1 MKKKRIIILLALIVV
16 VFTGCTNSAD
26 PKEVTTA
33 FINNVIYG
41 KDKENGEKYFY
52 DLDVSNQ
59 KGLIDDFSE
68 LFGLTEKQAKELA
81 EIYQEKLDEETSFSV
96 KMKNDKTKKYEA
108 VITVTGLDQSKFD
121 QIVDKKTDEEL
132 VVWLQSKGY
141 DTIKSLDDIDK
152 LTDEKQLN
160 DLLNELSKLK
170 DKDLDRIQFEAL
182 KKTFKELKAGSK
194 PKTIHIEL
202 EQDKKEKKYWKI
214 IDEEKRF
221 DELLEAFQG

>member
-33 FINNVIYG
+33 FVNNVIYA

-52 DLDVSNQ
+52 DLDVPNQ
-59 KGLIDDFSE
+59 KELVDDFSE
-68 LFGLTEKQAKELA
+68 LFGLTKKQAKELA
-81 EIYQEKLDEETSFSV
+81 EIYQEKLDQETSFSV
-96 KMKNDKTKKYEA
+96 KMKNDTTKKYEA
-108 VITVTGLDQSKFD
+108 MITVTGLDQSKFD
-121 QIVDKKTDEEL
+121 QIVDKKADEEL

>member
-1 MKKKRIIILLALIVV
+1 MLALIVV

-221 DELLEAFQG
+221 DELLDTSKDKDSKEIC